1 MTSSDQVIIGTLHVE
16 RKWLVLLAIG
26 VGTFMSALDGSVVNT
41 VLPVVAADFHSDV
54 ATIEWVVTIYLLIV
68 SGLLLSFGRL
78 GDLRG
83 QKPIY
88 VLGFVIFVAS
98 SAVCGLAQ
106 SELMLIGS
114 RAIQALGA
122 AMLFANSPAILTKNF
137 PAAERGRALG
147 LQAAMTYL
155 GLTVGP
161 SLGGWLADQFS
172 WRAVFYI
179 NVPVGLLALFL
190 SARFIPRDKLAGK
203 AEKFDRVGAGLFMA
217 GLIALLLGLNQ
228 GSSWGWT
235 SPIILGL
242 LLTAVALLGVFV
254 VVEQR
259 VPAPM
264 LDLSLFQ
271 RRTFS
276 LATASAVLNY
286 VCVYTILFLL
296 PFYLIEGRALSPS
309 EAGLIL
315 TTQPIVMAIVAP
327 LSGSL
332 SDRIGARWL
341 SVFGMAALA
350 IGLWLLSRLT
360 LQSAIHDVTLALA
373 VIGLGT
379 GVFISPNSSVLMG
392 AAPRLRQGIAS
403 GVLASAR
410 NVGMVLGVG
419 MAGAVFSTVQAH
431 SALSGAASTVNAVTA
446 SFTVAIGVAVVAVF
460 TSLTRDG

>member
-1 MTSSDQVIIGTLHVE
+1 M
-16 RKWLVLLAIG
+16 
-26 VGTFMSALDGSVVNT
+26 
-41 VLPVVAADFHSDV
+41 
-54 ATIEWVVTIYLLIV
+54 
-68 SGLLLSFGRL
+68 
-78 GDLRG
+78 
-83 QKPIY
+83 
-88 VLGFVIFVAS
+88 LGFVIFVAS
-98 SAVCGLAQ
+98 SALCGLAQ

-190 SARFIPRDKLAGK
+190 SARFIPRDKPAEK
-203 AEKFDRVGAGLFMA
+203 AEKFDRAGAVLFMA

-242 LLTAVALLGVFV
+242 LLAAVIILAAFV
-254 VVEQR
+254 VVER
-259 VPAPM
+259 RIPAPM

-276 LATASAVLNY
+276 LATISAVLNY
-286 VCVYTILFLL
+286 VCIYTILFLV

-309 EAGLIL
+309 ETGLIL
-315 TTQPIVMAIVAP
+315 TAQPIVMAIVAP
-327 LSGSL
+327 FSGAL

-341 SVFGMAALA
+341 SVFGMATLA

-360 LQSAIHDVTLALA
+360 IESAISEVTTALA

-392 AAPRLRQGIAS
+392 AAPRHRQGIAS

-419 MAGAVFSTVQAH
+419 LAGAVFSTVLAG
-431 SALSGAASTVNAVTA
+431 STLTGAAATVNAVTA
-446 SFTVAIGVAVVAVF
+446 SFTVAIGVALIAVL
-460 TSLTRDG
+460 TTLTRDG